1 MSRNTGR
8 KAGRKNSK
16 KDKEHKPYKDTN
28 NIVLTGRLTADPE
41 EHGEVV
47 TFGLAVHEV
56 RTVEGDPVEIP
67 FFIDQVVTFDGEA
80 DKCFEYLETGRQV
93 EVVDSLSIGTY
104 ELKIDDEI
112 VFYDE
117 EEERPVMMKWVE
129 VLALTVQ
136 FRR

>member
-1 MSRNTGR
+1 MGK
-8 KAGRKNSK
+8 KA
-16 KDKEHKPYKDTN
+16 KEYKPRKDTN
-28 NIVLTGRLTADPE
+28 VIVLTGRLTADPE
-41 EHGEVV
+41 EHGEVT

-67 FFIDQVVTFDGEA
+67 FYIDAVVTFGVNAEN
-80 DKCFEYLETGRQV
+80 CLEYLKKGREVEITG
-93 EVVDSLSIGTY
+93 SLSIGKY

-117 EEERPVMMKWVE
+117 DEEHPVMMKWVE
-129 VLALTVQ
+129 VLARDVQ